1 VHETSQGNLFTQNN
15 KKYAVIYCDGASS
28 GNPGKAGIGA
38 VINFY
43 EKTSGKSTLYKISE
57 YIGITTNN
65 IAEYKALIRALE
77 FVKGAGVRDVRIFL
91 DSELICK
98 QIKGQ
103 YRVRDKKLLPLWKK
117 VMNLL
122 KELNSYSIT
131 HINRDKNKEAD
142 KLARLAISGKG
153 R

>member
-1 VHETSQGNLFTQNN
+1 MHASSQANLFTWNN

-28 GNPGKAGIGA
+28 GNPGRAGIGA
-38 VINFY
+38 VINVY
-43 EKTSGKSTLYKISE
+43 EKTSGKSILYKISE

-65 IAEYKALIRALE
+65 IAEYRALIRALE
-77 FVKGAGVRDVRIFL
+77 FVRKSGIKDVKIFL

-103 YRVRDKKLLPLWKK
+103 YRVRDKKLLPLWEK
-117 VMNLL
+117 VMHLL
-122 KELNSYSIT
+122 KELNSYSLI
-131 HINRDKNKEAD
+131 HIKRDKNKEAD